1 MFTITMQIVDM
12 GIVYTVRQLHYWHVL
27 EFIVDHNFC
36 YLFSV
41 MASNILLT
49 GNVKLSSSVD
59 EGRQFTCPGD
69 LVTFTC
75 QVFGSISLKWQFS
88 QSGSITYTNTSTLSD
103 VIRQGSFEANL
114 TLVSS
119 GDIATSPNITSTLR
133 MTESM
138 DAVSVQ
144 CLSTQDN
151 ETESFTVAGN
161 NCYKYSLIQP
171 TLIPKLNPPEHRNSH

>member
-1 MFTITMQIVDM
+1 
-12 GIVYTVRQLHYWHVL
+12 
-27 EFIVDHNFC
+27 
-36 YLFSV
+36 

-59 EGRQFTCPGD
+59 EGRQFTCPGE

-75 QVFGSISLKWQFS
+75 QVFGSISLEWKFS
-88 QSGSITYTNTSTLSD
+88 QSSSITYTTTSTLPD
-103 VIRQGSFEANL
+103 NVKREGSFEANL

-119 GDIATSPNITSTLR
+119 GDIARSPNITSTLR

-161 NCYKYSLIQP
+161 NCYMYSLIQP
-171 TLIPKLNPPEHRNSH
+171 TLILKLNPPEHRISH